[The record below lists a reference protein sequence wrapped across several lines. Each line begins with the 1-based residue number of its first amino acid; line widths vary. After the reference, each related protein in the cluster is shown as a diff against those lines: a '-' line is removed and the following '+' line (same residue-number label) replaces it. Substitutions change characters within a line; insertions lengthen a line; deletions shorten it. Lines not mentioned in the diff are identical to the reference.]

1 MKILVLA
8 DKESKYLWDYYE
20 RGKLDDVDLI
30 LSAGDLKAEYL
41 EFLVT
46 FAKCPLLYVHGN
58 HDTKY
63 AEHPPE
69 GCICIDD
76 SLFVYKGVRILG
88 LGGSMRYKNGKFQY
102 TEKEMQRRI
111 RRRTLDLLRYGGFDI
126 LLTHAPMAG
135 FHDMEDLPHRGFAC
149 FGRLLEKYSP
159 HCFVHGHVH
168 LNYGKFPRV
177 DTYGET
183 TVVNAYEKYV
193 VDYQEDQNAC
203 ISNAIN

>member
-8 DKESKYLWDYYE
+8 DEESKYLWDYYE
-20 RGKLDDVDLI
+20 QGRLDDIDLI

-41 EFLVT
+41 SFLVT

-58 HDTKY
+58 HDTRY
-63 AEHPPE
+63 VESPPE

-88 LGGSMRYKNGKFQY
+88 LGGSMRYNAGKFQY
-102 TEKEMQRRI
+102 TEKQMHNRI
-111 RRRTLDLLRYGGFDI
+111 RRRTLDLLRYRGFDI

-149 FGRLLEKYSP
+149 FRKLLEKYKP
-159 HCFVHGHVH
+159 KFFVHGHVH
-168 LNYGKFPRV
+168 LNYGRFPRK
-177 DTYGET
+177 DTFGET
-183 TVVNAYEKYV
+183 TVINAYEKYLIQT
-193 VDYQEDQNAC
+193 DEL
-203 ISNAIN
+203 

>member
-8 DKESKYLWDYYE
+8 DEESKYLWDYYE
-20 RGKLDDVDLI
+20 QGRLDDIDLI

-41 EFLVT
+41 SFLVT

-58 HDTKY
+58 HDTRY
-63 AEHPPE
+63 VESPPE

-88 LGGSMRYKNGKFQY
+88 LGGSMRYNAGKFQY
-102 TEKEMQRRI
+102 TESQMQRRI
-111 RRRTLDLLRYGGFDI
+111 RRRTLDLLRYRGFDI

-149 FGRLLEKYSP
+149 FRRLLEKYKP
-159 HCFVHGHVH
+159 KFFVHGHVH
-168 LNYGKFPRV
+168 LNYGRFPRK
-177 DTYGET
+177 DTFGET
-183 TVVNAYEKYV
+183 TVINAYEKYLIQT
-193 VDYQEDQNAC
+193 DEL
-203 ISNAIN
+203 

>member
-8 DKESKYLWDYYE
+8 DEESKYLWDYYE
-20 RGKLDDVDLI
+20 QGRLDDIDLI

-41 EFLVT
+41 SFLVT

-58 HDTKY
+58 HDTRY
-63 AEHPPE
+63 VESPPE

-88 LGGSMRYKNGKFQY
+88 LGGSMRYNAGKFQY
-102 TEKEMQRRI
+102 TESQMQRRI
-111 RRRTLDLLRYGGFDI
+111 RRRTLDLLRYRGFDI

-149 FGRLLEKYSP
+149 FRKLLEKYKP
-159 HCFVHGHVH
+159 KFFVHGQVH
-168 LNYGKFPRV
+168 LNYGRFPRK
-177 DTYGET
+177 DTFGET
-183 TVVNAYEKYV
+183 TVINAYEKYLIQT
-193 VDYQEDQNAC
+193 DEL
-203 ISNAIN
+203 

>member
-8 DKESKYLWDYYE
+8 DEESKYLWDYYE
-20 RGKLDDVDLI
+20 QGRLDDIDLI

-41 EFLVT
+41 SFLVT

-58 HDTKY
+58 HDTRY
-63 AEHPPE
+63 VESPPE

-88 LGGSMRYKNGKFQY
+88 LGGSMRYNAGKFQY
-102 TEKEMQRRI
+102 TESQMQRRI
-111 RRRTLDLLRYGGFDI
+111 RRRTLDLLRYRGFDI

-149 FGRLLEKYSP
+149 FRRLLEKYKP
-159 HCFVHGHVH
+159 KIFVHGHVH
-168 LNYGKFPRV
+168 LNYGRFPRK
-177 DTYGET
+177 DTFGET
-183 TVVNAYEKYV
+183 TVINAYEKYLIQT
-193 VDYQEDQNAC
+193 DEL
-203 ISNAIN
+203 

>member
-8 DKESKYLWDYYE
+8 DEESKYLWDYYE
-20 RGKLDDVDLI
+20 QGRLDDIDLI

-41 EFLVT
+41 SFLVT

-58 HDTKY
+58 HDTRY
-63 AEHPPE
+63 AESPPE

-88 LGGSMRYKNGKFQY
+88 LGGSMRYNAGKFQY
-102 TEKEMQRRI
+102 TESQMQRRI
-111 RRRTLDLLRYGGFDI
+111 RRRTLDLLRYRGFDI

-149 FGRLLEKYSP
+149 FRRLLEKYKP
-159 HCFVHGHVH
+159 KFFVHGHVH
-168 LNYGKFPRV
+168 LNYGRFPRK
-177 DTYGET
+177 DTFGET
-183 TVVNAYEKYV
+183 TVINAYEKYLIQT
-193 VDYQEDQNAC
+193 DEL
-203 ISNAIN
+203 